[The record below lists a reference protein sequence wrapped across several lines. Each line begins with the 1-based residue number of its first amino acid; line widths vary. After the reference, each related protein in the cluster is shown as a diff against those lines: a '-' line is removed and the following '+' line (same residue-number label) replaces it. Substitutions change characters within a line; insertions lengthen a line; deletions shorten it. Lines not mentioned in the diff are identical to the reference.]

1 MQNPTDLA
9 EAQRLWNKC
18 WGDHCGKRIVDY
30 RDKYVAH
37 YGEPH
42 SAPPAYRE
50 LFGFA
55 RATASAL
62 EKPAPAGASK
72 VFILE
77 WSLCGFVGGSLCA
90 STGHS
95 LSTTARI
102 SSEMTETFFDL
113 CNRRRSAALDR
124 E

>member
-30 RDKYVAH
+30 RDQYVAH

-62 EKPAPAGASK
+62 EKPAPGTG
-72 VFILE
+72 VINV
-77 WSLCGFVGGSLCA
+77 SLCSQLE
-90 STGHS
+90 
-95 LSTTARI
+95 ARPAPKN
-102 SSEMTETFFDL
+102 SGTS
-113 CNRRRSAALDR
+113 
-124 E
+124 